1 MTSITPIITN
11 FSGGELSPY
20 MDGRTDLSSYFHS
33 AREAENFLF
42 LPQGPA
48 ERRGG
53 TRFIGETKTSVKK
66 ARLVPFEF
74 STEQAYMIEAGDGY
88 FRFYMNGGIIES
100 SPGVPYEVTTPYL
113 EADLAKLKW
122 CQSADVLYLA
132 HPNHAPRK
140 LSRTGHTSWT
150 LTTISFT
157 AAPAAWG
164 GSNQPSCCTFY
175 EERLWWGHTPDKPQT
190 LWASKTGDY
199 ENHSVSSPLKDD
211 DALTF
216 TIADDRVNAIRW
228 LSAGKVLTI
237 GTTGGVFTAQASS
250 LNEGITPANIT
261 IRRELTAGVAD
272 VAPVRVGHSV
282 LYPLRAGRKVFQVA
296 YAFSSDSWQ
305 GADLTVLAEQATRSG
320 LTEMAYQE
328 EPYPVVWCCRADGQL
343 VGCTYLPEQ
352 KVTAWHRHRLGGEG
366 LAESIAVIP
375 GATGD
380 EVWLLVRRTIG
391 GQTRRYIEVL
401 TEPLALDGA
410 QVDAFFVD
418 CGLTYQGAAAST
430 VTGLEHLEGVT
441 VQILADGGVHPE
453 RVVAGGAIA
462 LEWAAATVHV
472 GFGSVA
478 RLQPMQ
484 LEPAA
489 GTSTAQGKIK
499 RISKV
504 KIRLA
509 RSLGGKVGRDAD
521 NLEDILFRDP
531 TMAMDSPPPLF
542 SGDKTVTFPGDFDTA
557 GGVLMIQD
565 QPLPF
570 TVNALIPYVVIADA

>member
-33 AREAENFLF
+33 ARLAENFLF

-53 TRFIGETKTSVKK
+53 SRFIGEVKDSAK
-66 ARLVPFEF
+66 ATRLVPFEF
-74 STEQAYMIEAGDGY
+74 STEQAYMIEAGDAY
-88 FRFYMNGGIIES
+88 FRFYMNGGIVES

-140 LSRTGHTSWT
+140 LSRTGHTNWT
-150 LTTISFT
+150 LNTISFT

-199 ENHSVSSPLKDD
+199 ENHSVSAPLKDD

-366 LAESIAVIP
+366 AAESVAVIP
-375 GATGD
+375 GATAD

-410 QVDAFFVD
+410 HVDAFYVD

-430 VTGLEHLEGVT
+430 ITGLDHLEGVT

-453 RVVAGGAIA
+453 QVVAGGAIT